1 MPTKNTLIFIAVLF
15 VISFSTTFFIIRSND
30 HKECSTLVKKEIDK
44 DGNQIAK
51 KEHVCNEKYSF

>member
-1 MPTKNTLIFIAVLF
+1 MPTKKTLIFIAVLF

-30 HKECSTLVKKEIDK
+30 HKECGTLVKKAIDK